1 MEGKDTGK
9 SDRAGGDL
17 FDMRG
22 VLAGARRLAPARLV
36 VVNPYDAATLEAV
49 SRAVEQGV
57 VHPVMVGSVERIR
70 EAARGCGVDAGDFT
84 LVGADAQD
92 VLERGAALLRDG
104 EADFIMKGM
113 VGTGAFIHELLDPR
127 WGVRTENILSHLGM
141 MEIPETGRVFL
152 VSDAAINILP
162 NFSRKIQIV
171 RNAVSA
177 ARRIGI
183 PRPRVAML
191 AAVETV
197 KLPAMPATLD
207 AFLMKKYAGTG
218 VFGPCLVDGPFAF
231 DNAID
236 PEKAGEKGIGGPVAG
251 RADVVITP
259 NIETG
264 NVIWKFYTC
273 VQRANPAGVV
283 LGGSCPIVV
292 PSRADDAV
300 TKLLSIQ
307 FARLLLVDDGT
318 RPAYY

>member
-1 MEGKDTGK
+1 MEGKNTRSSGP
-9 SDRAGGDL
+9 GGGL
-17 FDMRG
+17 YDMQR
-22 VLAGARRLAPARLV
+22 VLEGARGLAPARLV

-49 SRAVEQGV
+49 SRAAELGI
-57 VHPVMVGSVERIR
+57 VHPIMVGSLRRIR
-70 EAARGCGVDAGDFT
+70 DAAQGCGTDIGEFT
-84 LVGADAQD
+84 LVDTGTEA

-113 VGTGAFIHELLDPR
+113 VGTGAFIHVLLDPR
-127 WGVRTENILSHLGM
+127 WGVRTENILSHAGM

-177 ARRIGI
+177 ARRMGV
-183 PRPRVAML
+183 PVPRVAML

-231 DNAID
+231 DNAVD

-251 RADVVITP
+251 MADVVIAP

-300 TKLLSIQ
+300 TKLHSIQ
-307 FARLLLVDDGT
+307 LARLLLG
-318 RPAYY
+318 

>member
-1 MEGKDTGK
+1 MGGQRDGAVR
-9 SDRAGGDL
+9 DGDL
-17 FDMRG
+17 YDMRR
-22 VLAGARRLAPARLV
+22 VLAGARDLKPARMV

-49 SRAVEQGV
+49 SQAAGEGV
-57 VHPVMVGSVERIR
+57 VHPLMVGSARRIA
-70 EAARGCGVDAGDFT
+70 EAARGIGVDRGNFNVLDT
-84 LVGADAQD
+84 EESS
-92 VLERGAALLRDG
+92 VLERGASLLRDG

-113 VGTGAFIHELLDPR
+113 VGTGTFIHVLLDPR
-127 WGVRTENILSHLGM
+127 WGVRTENILSHVGM
-141 MEIPETGRVFL
+141 MEIPGTGRVFL
-152 VSDAAINILP
+152 MSDAAINILP

-171 RNAVSA
+171 RNAVNA

-183 PRPRVAML
+183 TDPRVAML
-191 AAVETV
+191 AAVEVV

-218 VFGPCLVDGPFAF
+218 VFGSCAVDGPFAF

-251 RADVVITP
+251 RANVVVVP

-264 NVIWKFYTC
+264 NVIWKFNTC
-273 VQRANPAGVV
+273 MQRDNPAGVV

-292 PSRADDAV
+292 PSRADDRV

-307 FARLLLVDDGT
+307 FARLLLVDEAP